1 MAEPWGWPIALGP
14 PPGFVPDIAFVE
26 RADAHDA
33 PAKAVVATSE
43 WAARRRK
50 LSALGVPGLP
60 PGDPFNRP
68 NLIERRALAI
78 AVSIRAPGIV
88 PVAARS
94 TGQRFTPAGDIT
106 TFAR

>member
-26 RADAHDA
+26 SVDAPDA
-33 PAKAVVATSE
+33 PAEAVVATSE
-43 WAARRRK
+43 WAARRWK

-60 PGDPFNRP
+60 PGDPFNLVS
-68 NLIERRALAI
+68 LIERRALAI

-94 TGQRFTPAGDIT
+94 TGQRFALTTDIT
-106 TFAR
+106 TSAR